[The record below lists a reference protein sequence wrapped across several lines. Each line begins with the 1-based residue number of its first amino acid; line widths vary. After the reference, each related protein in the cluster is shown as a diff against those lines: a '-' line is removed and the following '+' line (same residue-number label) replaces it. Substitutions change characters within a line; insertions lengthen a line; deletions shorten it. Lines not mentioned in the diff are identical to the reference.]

1 MASRLHPGDEQNG
14 SFEPASRRLQN
25 LKPGIESGQPRQK
38 AGEGGV
44 KRRVRR
50 GAKDISRESLAQ
62 RIREREGR

>member
-1 MASRLHPGDEQNG
+1 MGSRLHPGDEQNG
-14 SFEPASRRLQN
+14 SFEPAIRPSQN

-50 GAKDISRESLAQ
+50 GAKHISQASLAQ
-62 RIREREGR
+62 RIRESEGR